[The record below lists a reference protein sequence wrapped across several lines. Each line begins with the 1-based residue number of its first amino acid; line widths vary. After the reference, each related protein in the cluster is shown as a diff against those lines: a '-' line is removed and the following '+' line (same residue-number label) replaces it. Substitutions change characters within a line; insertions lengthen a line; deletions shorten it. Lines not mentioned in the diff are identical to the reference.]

1 MNPHAKVPKKLAV
14 INDFTGYGRCS
25 HAVAIPVV
33 SVMGIQACPVPS
45 AVFSNHMAYP
55 HWHKM
60 DYTPYLPEYFAC
72 WEKLNL
78 HFDGILCGFLDNED
92 QVLIL
97 ADFMEKQ
104 KRAGETIVILDPVM
118 GDSGTCYS
126 SVSPAYADSL
136 KKLLPLADI
145 ITPNLTEACLLT
157 DTPYPESMP
166 DNDFLSKTAEKL
178 HAMGPSKLVITGI
191 TQENNFH
198 NYFSTLTP
206 SRQEAIYTTE
216 AGGPSRPGTGDLF
229 ASIIAADALN
239 GTPFE
244 VSVKKAADFVRTC
257 TEGSAAAG
265 IPIRDGVCFENYLS
279 LIGI

>member
-1 MNPHAKVPKKLAV
+1 MNSHVKAPKKLAI

-33 SVMGIQACPVPS
+33 SVMGVQACPVPS
-45 AVFSNHMAYP
+45 AIFSNHMAYP
-55 HWHKM
+55 YWHKV
-60 DYTPYLPEYFAC
+60 DYTPHMQDYFSC

-92 QVLIL
+92 QVSIL
-97 ADFMEKQ
+97 ADFIKKQ
-104 KRAGETIVILDPVM
+104 KSAGETIVILDPVM

-126 SVSPAYADSL
+126 SVSPSYADSL
-136 KKLLPLADI
+136 KRLLPFADI

-166 DNDFLSKTAEKL
+166 DNDFLSKTTEKL

-191 TQENNFH
+191 RHENRFH
-198 NYFSTLTP
+198 NYFSILNP
-206 SRQEAIYTTE
+206 FPQKAVYTTE

-239 GTPFE
+239 RTAFE
-244 VSVKKAADFVRTC
+244 DSIKKAADFIRTC

-279 LIGI
+279 LIET